1 MSWSQRQRKL
11 TISSGGRKLTG
22 GGSVATLKVRIQRLF
37 VRLLVKERNICV
49 SSLREM
55 DDGAQTEYSGADDN
69 DSVRFGRG
77 SCVDGHLGI
86 LKL

>member
-1 MSWSQRQRKL
+1 MSSV
-11 TISSGGRKLTG
+11 GRKLTG
-22 GGSVATLKVRIQRLF
+22 GGSVAALKVRVQRLF
-37 VRLLVKERNICV
+37 VRLFVNERHICV

-55 DDGAQTEYSGADDN
+55 DDSAQTEYSGADDN

-77 SCVDGHLGI
+77 SCVDGHLEI